1 MRFKDFAKAVSLVLT
16 TSIVLGVAGTA
27 RYVAAAG
34 FKMSGSS
41 TVQDYG
47 VIDGDW
53 DDSSATLTLKGRA
66 SKEDPYKPIEAINV
80 NISNS
85 TGYEG
90 SLKYSVYV
98 QSKGWQEFS
107 IQLTNSNQILLSKY
121 ILVFR
126 KYMNTK
132 IKTQSEKEC
141 LCRDHLFSCSRT
153 HLHKRLTKQIGTP
166 PKRCPK

>member
-98 QSKGWQEFS
+98 QSKGWQDFKTAGNDAGMINKALRIEALKME
-107 IQLTNSNQILLSKY
+107 LTGD
-121 ILVFR
+121 R
-126 KYMNTK
+126 K
-132 IKTQSEKEC
+132 SVV
-141 LCRDHLFSCSRT
+141 
-153 HLHKRLTKQIGTP
+153 
-166 PKRCPK
+166 